1 MSKIRIA
8 AAATLLCAGFS
19 APAFAQNTVT
29 TNSSAQQRA
38 TARSSAGEGSQRI
51 CVRAEIT
58 GSRMQRNICRTRAE
72 WDRAGGLPTEE
83 R

>member
-1 MSKIRIA
+1 MSKLSQA
-8 AAATLLCAGFS
+8 AAAILLCAGLS
-19 APAFAQNTVT
+19 APAFAGDTVT
-29 TNSSAQQRA
+29 ANASAQVRA
-38 TARSSAGEGSQRI
+38 RTSSEANAEQRI

-72 WDRAGGLPTEE
+72 WDRAGGLPTDE